1 MNASIY
7 NGISGLTSFQKGLDV
22 ESNNIANVNTVGFK
36 SNTISFA
43 DIMYQKGVGKGATMT
58 DSVKNFGQGTL
69 TTTPSSYDFAI
80 KGDGFFTVG
89 SSINSEQI
97 FYTRAGNFNMGNDG
111 FLKNIDDFNILGV
124 APVISGD
131 KITSEFTQLVGSG
144 TMEDDTTIKT
154 VNTFITNYEAIQTG
168 ESGSNLKTAQ
178 SNTEDIKAL
187 SLAYQNA
194 LSSYA
199 LNIKAGTAATT
210 QQDTIVYDTAMMTD
224 PSSLEVKINGA
235 KYQQSFDTSVENTLK
250 LFSDKISA
258 ANGLTSSVDT
268 ATGTLTIDSIVPG
281 QKNSIIEATQNIN
294 NKDYKA
300 TMTETVA
307 AAGDGLALLDDIF
320 KTLKTSVETQGGK
333 IATNQSELTKLKT
346 NTNPTFE
353 KIQLNMEVLGV
364 SDDFFGE
371 LESDNGTLYIK
382 QGEAKYIVGQISPIV
397 FIDNTSLKPEGD
409 NLYSKTEKSGDPKY
423 VKGMNSIVS
432 NMLEISTSDLSEGLV
447 NLMVFQRAYEANSKS
462 VTTSDEFLKT
472 AINLKK

>member
-43 DIMYQKGVGKGATMT
+43 DIMYQKGVGKGTTMT

-69 TTTPSSYDFAI
+69 TTTSNSYDFAI

-89 SSINSEQI
+89 SSINPEQT

-124 APVISGD
+124 APVITGD
-131 KITSEFTQLVGSG
+131 KITSEFTELVGSS
-144 TMEDDTTIKT
+144 TIEDDTAIKT
-154 VNTFITNYEAIQTG
+154 INTFITNYEAIETG
-168 ESGSNLKTAQ
+168 TSGDNLKTAL

-199 LNIKAGTAATT
+199 LNVQEGVAATT
-210 QQDTIVYDTAMMTD
+210 QQNTVTYDTSLMID
-224 PSSLEVKINGA
+224 PSFLEIKINGT
-235 KYQQSFDTSVENTLK
+235 KYQQNFDTSVENTLK
-250 LFSDKISA
+250 LFSDKISS
-258 ANGLTSSVDT
+258 ANAISSAVDT
-268 ATGTLTIDSIVPG
+268 ATGTLTIDGIIPG
-281 QKNSIIEATQNIN
+281 QKNSITAATQNSN
-294 NKDYKA
+294 STDYKA
-300 TMTETVA
+300 ATEETVA
-307 AAGDGLALLDDIF
+307 AEGDGLALLDTIYS
-320 KTLKTSVETQGGK
+320 TLETSLAVHGGK
-333 IATNQSELTKLKT
+333 IATNQSELTKLAT
-346 NTNPTFE
+346 NINPVFE
-353 KIQLNMEVLGV
+353 KIQLNMDVLGV
-364 SDDFFGE
+364 SEDFFGE

-382 QGEAKYIVGQISPIV
+382 QGDAKYIVGQISPIV

-423 VKGMNSIVS
+423 VKGMNSVVS
-432 NMLEISTSDLSEGLV
+432 DVLEVSTSSLSEGLV